1 MDFKNSKA
9 SKTTIT
15 RDKEVI
21 GEETQNIYK
30 SIAVMA
36 KRAVQINDS
45 LREELHAKLQ
55 EFATNNDSLEEIFE
69 NKEQIEVSRFYERLP
84 KPTAIAIHEWLDKKI
99 YHRDV
104 NQEEGEEDNK

>member
-15 RDKEVI
+15 RDKDII
-21 GEETQNIYK
+21 GEETKNIYK

-36 KRAVQINDS
+36 KRAIQINDS

-55 EFATNNDSLEEIFE
+55 E
-69 NKEQIEVSRFYERLP
+69 
-84 KPTAIAIHEWLDKKI
+84 
-99 YHRDV
+99 
-104 NQEEGEEDNK
+104 